1 MSKPPGD
8 LVVVVLNYN
17 MGELVV
23 ECLRSLEAEVRD
35 LGARVI
41 VADNHSPDGSLGLVA
56 AAIERHGWGGWVQ
69 TLALPRNGGF
79 AYGNNHAIQAAL
91 NDPTIRFVYLLN
103 PDTLMHPGGI
113 SRVRDYLLTHPE
125 VGIAGARVC
134 WPDGALNSGPH
145 ATPSPLGELASASRV
160 GRLKQRFGRAAHDL
174 ESPAVDCDWVSGA
187 AFCVRREVFETVG
200 LLDEGYFLYFEEV
213 DFCVRAKRAGWRV
226 IYLRDAQVTHHEG
239 QATGI
244 HDGRRKPA
252 YWFES
257 RRRFFSKTYGVGGL
271 LAADLCWL
279 AGRSLR
285 LLREAVTRTP
295 EPDAQQLTFDLL
307 RSDALALLRGEGR
320 PLALPGPLAPHGRG
334 N

>member
-1 MSKPPGD
+1 MSKPAGD

-23 ECLRSLEAEVRD
+23 ECLRSLEAEVQA
-35 LGARVI
+35 LAARVI
-41 VADNHSPDGSLGLVA
+41 VADNHSPDGSLGRVA
-56 AAIERHGWGGWVQ
+56 TAIERHGWGGWVQ

-103 PDTLMHPGGI
+103 PDTVMHRGGI
-113 SRVRDYLLTHPE
+113 ARVRDYLQTHPE
-125 VGIAGARVC
+125 VGIAGARVR
-134 WPDGALNSGPH
+134 WPDGELNSGPH
-145 ATPSPLGELASASRV
+145 TTPSPLSELANASRV
-160 GRLKQRFGRAAHDL
+160 GRLKQRFGRAAHDPDA
-174 ESPAVDCDWVSGA
+174 PAVDCDWVSGA

-213 DFCVRAKRAGWRV
+213 DFCVRAKRAGWQVR
-226 IYLRDAQVTHHEG
+226 YLRDAQVTHHEG

-244 HDGRRKPA
+244 HDGKRKPT

-257 RRRFFSKTYGVGGL
+257 RRRFFSKTYGLGGL
-271 LAADLCWL
+271 LAADLCWI

-285 LLREAVTRTP
+285 LLRETATRTP
-295 EPDAQQLTFDLL
+295 DPEAQQLTFDLL
-307 RSDALALLRGEGR
+307 RGDALALLRGEGR

-334 N
+334 P